1 MLDPKNIT
9 IVALI
14 VVGGVLLQIFLSIR
28 ENKFLGLILPAI
40 SFLLSVIFMM
50 MVINNESLAHPV
62 FVGLATLG
70 LYNVPTLVFLTVYF
84 KSRKSKTKQP

>member
-1 MLDPKNIT
+1 
-9 IVALI
+9 
-14 VVGGVLLQIFLSIR
+14 
-28 ENKFLGLILPAI
+28 
-40 SFLLSVIFMM
+40 LSVIFMM

-70 LYNVPTLVFLTVYF
+70 LYNVPTLVFLTVYL